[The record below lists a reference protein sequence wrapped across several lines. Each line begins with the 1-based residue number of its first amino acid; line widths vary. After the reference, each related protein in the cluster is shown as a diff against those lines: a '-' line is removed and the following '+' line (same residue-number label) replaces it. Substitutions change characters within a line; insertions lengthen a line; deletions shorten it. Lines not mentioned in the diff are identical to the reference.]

1 MKTSPDQA
9 LLKENIARLES
20 ENRLLRKAWSRG
32 SGELAALSPAEALQL
47 SRQLATPIDLLVTDV
62 VMPGM
67 NGRELADRL
76 LVDQPGMRVLY
87 VSGYTA
93 NVIAHNSLLEEGI
106 HFLQKPF
113 TTTSLAKKSARFSR
127 R

>member
-1 MKTSPDQA
+1 YQV
-9 LLKENIARLES
+9 
-20 ENRLLRKAWSRG
+20 
-32 SGELAALSPAEALQL
+32 LAALSPAEALQL
-47 SRQLATPIDLLVTDV
+47 SRQLAAPIDLLVTDV

-93 NVIAHNSLLEEGI
+93 NVIAHNSLLDEGI

-113 TTTSLAKKSARFSR
+113 TTNSLARKIREVLER
-127 R
+127 H